1 MATIIK
7 KPSVL
12 VDRPV
17 YYTGDRNWTEDR
29 SKAVQMHLAE
39 ADALMNNPDGKNGGW
54 TGATTETV

>member
-12 VDRPV
+12 VGRPV

-29 SKAVQMHLAE
+29 SKAVQMSSEE
-39 ADALMNNPDGKNGGW
+39 ADALMDNPDGKNGGW
-54 TGATTETV
+54 TGAVKETS

>member
-1 MATIIK
+1 MAIIIK

-29 SKAVQMHLAE
+29 SKAVQMEAE
-39 ADALMNNPDGKNGGW
+39 EAAALMNNPDGKNGGW
-54 TGATTETV
+54 TGAVKETV